1 MLHRVFVVILAS
13 AGCAEGV
20 LAPSNGDDAGGAE
33 LPDAGDG
40 SGSDGSTTNP
50 PPGDGPPPQTGAK
63 LLLTEIV
70 LAPSTGEL
78 IEIANP
84 GSTPIDLAGYYLSDS
99 GGYFRV
105 PAGSPTVDSTDFIV
119 KFPAGAQ
126 IPAHGVIT
134 VAIDTA
140 ANFTTAYGVAPTYAL
155 SSMTS
160 IASSG
165 VPSLT
170 NGGEIVV
177 LFSWDGTSDNVRDV
191 DMVLAGAP
199 SVANAIVDKSG
210 VMIDGPDGDSTST
223 PYKADARTLAPQ
235 ATAPASGKSTKRVA
249 QEGSFQSGSAGNGVT
264 GADETSENTAQT
276 WDTTYSVPTPGA
288 VPAGLM

>member
-1 MLHRVFVVILAS
+1 M
-13 AGCAEGV
+13 
-20 LAPSNGDDAGGAE
+20 APNNSGDDDGSAM
-33 LPDAGDG
+33 PDAMG
-40 SGSDGSTTNP
+40 SGSDGSDGSMTTP
-50 PPGDGPPPQTGAK
+50 PPSDGPPLQTSAK

-70 LAPSTGEL
+70 LAPSTGEF

-84 GSTPIDLAGYYLSDS
+84 GSTPIDLAGYYLSDAGS
-99 GGYFRV
+99 YFRV

-126 IPAHGVIT
+126 IAAHGVVT
-134 VAIDTA
+134 VAIDTV
-140 ANFTTAYGVAPTYAL
+140 ANFTTAYGAAPTYAL
-155 SSMTS
+155 STMTPV
-160 IASSG
+160 AANG

-177 LFSWDGTSDNVRDV
+177 LFSWDGTSDLVRDV

-199 SVANAIVDKSG
+199 TVANGIVDKSG
-210 VMIDGPDGDSTST
+210 VMIDGPDSDSATT

-235 ATAPASGKSTKRVA
+235 ATAPASGKSTKRLA
-249 QEGSFQSGSAGNGVT
+249 QEGGFQSGSAGNGVT
-264 GADETSENTAQT
+264 GADETTENTAQT
-276 WDTTYSVPTPGA
+276 WDTTYSLPTPGA